1 MLLTLAWRNLWR
13 QKRRT
18 LLTASALALALLLSL
33 LTRSL
38 QEGTYDSN
46 IDNAARL
53 STGLIQIQHP
63 QFQQSHSIDHLV
75 PGSTSFIEPALS
87 LDEVQT
93 ALPRLE
99 AYALAAGEHASKG
112 VLVVGVPPEQEDRYS
127 GLAGRVVEGE
137 YLQQD
142 QVLIGEGLARHL
154 GVSVGDEVALYG
166 QGYRGQTAAGL
177 FRVCGIV
184 RFAMPGF
191 DSALAYLPITSAQH
205 LFSTRDLI
213 SSWLI
218 HPDELKTLPTLL
230 PKLDSLY
237 PNQRVLDWQTL
248 SPEMAQQIQMDRA
261 GGQFMIFLLYGVVG
275 FGLFA
280 TLMMMTLERRREF
293 AVMMATGMTRFR
305 LVCLVMIES
314 LLIGALG
321 ILLGLAL
328 ALPLIAWFTRHPIR
342 LSGDAA
348 RMMLELGWEPVMPMV
363 LSVQLVGGQIAIV
376 LFLLII
382 CLIYPI
388 TRIVRLTLVSALK
401 GGDDAD

>member
-1 MLLTLAWRNLWR
+1 MLLLLAWRNLWR

-63 QFQQSHSIDHLV
+63 EFQQSHSIDHLL
-75 PGSTSFIEPALS
+75 PGSAPFIAPALA
-87 LDEVQT
+87 LDQVT
-93 ALPRLE
+93 MVLPRLE
-99 AYALAAGEHASKG
+99 AFALAAGEHASKG
-112 VLVVGVPPEQEDRYS
+112 ILVMGVPPLREDRYS
-127 GLAGRVVEGE
+127 GLASRVVEGA
-137 YLQQD
+137 YLAPE
-142 QVLIGEGLARHL
+142 QVLLGEGLARHL
-154 GVSVGDEVALYG
+154 ELSVGDEVALYG

-177 FRVCGIV
+177 FQVAGII

-191 DSALAYLPITSAQH
+191 DSSLAYLPLASAQR
-205 LFSTRDLI
+205 LFGAGDQI

-218 HPDELKTLPTLL
+218 HPTDLKALPELMTQLS
-230 PKLDSLY
+230 SLY
-237 PNQRVLDWQTL
+237 PDQRVLDWQTL

-293 AVMMATGMTRFR
+293 AVMMATGMTRLR
-305 LVCLVMIES
+305 LVALVLIES

-321 ILLGLAL
+321 IMMGLTV
-328 ALPLIAWFTRHPIR
+328 ALPLIVWFTRHPIR

-348 RMMLELGWEPVMPMV
+348 RMMLELGWEPTMPMV
-363 LSVQLVGGQIAIV
+363 LSAQLVGDQIAII
-376 LFLLII
+376 LLLLLL

-388 TRIVRLTLVSALK
+388 TRILRLKLVNALK

>member
-1 MLLTLAWRNLWR
+1 MVLTLAWRNLWR

-63 QFQQSHSIDHLV
+63 EFQQSHSIDHLV
-75 PGSTSFIEPALS
+75 PGDPPFIAPALA
-87 LDEVQT
+87 LDAVST

-99 AYALAAGEHASKG
+99 AYALAAGDHASKG
-112 VLVVGVPPEQEDRYS
+112 ILVVGVPPVQENHYS
-127 GLAGRVVEGE
+127 RLASRVVEGE
-137 YLQQD
+137 YLKPE
-142 QVLIGEGLARHL
+142 QVLLGEGLARNL
-154 GVSVGDEVALYG
+154 GLSVGDEVALYG

-177 FRVCGIV
+177 YQVCGIV

-191 DSALAYLPITSAQH
+191 DSALAYLPIENAQQ
-205 LFSTRDLI
+205 LFNTEDQI

-218 HPDELKTLPTLL
+218 HPRDLDKLPELASLL
-230 PKLDSLY
+230 SRNY
-237 PNQRVLDWQTL
+237 PNQRVLDWKTL

-293 AVMMATGMTRFR
+293 AVMMATGMTRLR
-305 LVCLVMIES
+305 LVFLVMIES
-314 LLIGALG
+314 LLIATLG
-321 ILLGLAL
+321 IAMGLAV

-363 LSVQLVGGQIAIV
+363 LSTELVAGQIAIV
-376 LFLLII
+376 LALLLI
-382 CLIYPI
+382 CLVYPI
-388 TRIVRLTLVSALK
+388 TRIVRLKLVNALK
-401 GGDDAD
+401 GGEDAD

>member
-1 MLLTLAWRNLWR
+1 MLLSLAWRNLWR

-63 QFQQSHSIDHLV
+63 EFRQSHSIDHLI
-75 PGSTSFIEPALS
+75 PGSAPFIAPALS
-87 LDEVQT
+87 LTQVSM

-99 AYALAAGEHASKG
+99 ACALAAGEHSSKG
-112 VLVVGVPPEQEDRYS
+112 IVVMGVPPEQENHYS
-127 GLAGRVVEGE
+127 GLAARVIEGD
-137 YLQQD
+137 YLKPGQIL
-142 QVLIGEGLARHL
+142 VGEGLARHL
-154 GVSVGDEVALYG
+154 GLSVGDEMALYG

-177 FRVCGIV
+177 YAVGGIV

-191 DSALAYLPITSAQH
+191 DSALAYLPIESAQH
-205 LFSTRDLI
+205 LFGTDGQI

-218 HPDELKTLPTLL
+218 QPTGLEALSPVTTTLGE
-230 PKLDSLY
+230 LY
-237 PNQRVLDWQTL
+237 PEQRVLDWETL
-248 SPEMAQQIQMDRA
+248 APEMSQQIQMDRA

-293 AVMMATGMTRFR
+293 AVMMATGMTRLK
-305 LVCLVMIES
+305 LVKLVMTES
-314 LLIGALG
+314 LFIGALG
-321 ILLGLAL
+321 IVMGLAV

-363 LSVQLVGGQIAIV
+363 LSVQLVADQIAIV
-376 LFLLII
+376 MALLLI
-382 CLIYPI
+382 CLVYPI
-388 TRIVRLTLVSALK
+388 IRIVRLKLVNALK